1 MALSRD
7 TERHIYPLPEP
18 LRSTV
23 LFWHFSEVPGLITLL
38 RLMTGPG
45 NKVTIMPDDPRVN
58 GEMYAFAQSFI
69 VCLHKLITTAIG
81 TYDRSRLA
89 KDISPP

>member
-1 MALSRD
+1 
-7 TERHIYPLPEP
+7 
-18 LRSTV
+18 
-23 LFWHFSEVPGLITLL
+23 
-38 RLMTGPG
+38 MTGPG
-45 NKVTIMPDDPRVN
+45 NKMTIMPDDPRVN

-69 VCLHKLITTAIG
+69 ICLHKLITTAIG